1 MKKTR
6 NAKKRA
12 ASTTS
17 GETAEGE
24 LEPSQGTVRRVAH
37 IVVTA
42 LRTAFPAAAWI
53 PLLASIAF
61 GAVASANAWFSLG
74 EHFHPLV
81 LLDIFTFAVFVA
93 WIFVLLP
100 RRRAWRWPFLIP
112 FALVVVALHI
122 GFLFYFRF
130 YQSWPTL
137 EIMLQ
142 WRDAAGLGTSFF
154 ELLRWQ
160 DVLVGLAIPIALLVV
175 AEQRFERVPRLG
187 PAIALL
193 AVLAL
198 AGGTFEAVRARPL
211 ARPQNEPVMY
221 LLRDG
226 VELLF
231 QNEQALSKRTER
243 VKRHTARYY
252 PFDDAIYNFK
262 PTSHGRLKKIPD
274 PKRPP
279 RPVVKKNVLIVV
291 MESARAFEMGI
302 YGAKSSLTPNLDRLG
317 AQSLVFDP
325 FYANAHQ
332 TQRSECAIH
341 CSMYERVSGGS
352 IFQTY
357 PDIHLKCLPSIFKDL
372 GYHTLLL
379 KSYKGNY
386 ANARSFFKK
395 HGMKEVR
402 DIKDYESIPHTMIG
416 WGPSD
421 EDHVRHSL
429 DVIDGSAKPFFAE
442 LLTLSNHF
450 PFQQSYPTDDAF
462 PGKRF
467 PGDYGN
473 YSRGMFYTD
482 YAVGLLM
489 DLAKDKPWFRDTIFI
504 FTGDHGIWRFP
515 PNLDLDMTRKL
526 EIYFRV
532 PMMIYTPDGSV
543 APGVNKKIG
552 SHVDIPP
559 TLLDLMGIEVENGFV
574 GRSLL
579 RDNPR
584 PRYAL
589 MVHDD
594 QWNIRR
600 ENDYCYDAA
609 NQYRENKFYGPKLD
623 KKAQRNMSYC
633 FSYDGDLLRDL
644 HTELPP
650 SDPELDRLRNFGLDL
665 IDFNDWLIRNDL
677 VFRRTK

>member
-1 MKKTR
+1 MSPRET
-6 NAKKRA
+6 RA
-12 ASTTS
+12 ADSD
-17 GETAEGE
+17 EGE
-24 LEPSQGTVRRVAH
+24 APRPVSSTGRIVRGVAA
-37 IVVTA
+37 VLSA
-42 LRTAFPAAAWI
+42 SFPASAWV
-53 PLLASIAF
+53 PLLAAVAF
-61 GAVASANAWFSLG
+61 GAVSGAYGWYSLG
-74 EHFHPLV
+74 ERFHPLV
-81 LLDIFTFAVFVA
+81 LLDIFTLAVFVA
-93 WIFVLLP
+93 WVFVLLP
-100 RRRAWRWPFLIP
+100 RRRAWRWPLLAV

-160 DVLVGLAIPIALLVV
+160 DLLVGAAIPVALVVV
-175 AEQRFERVPRLG
+175 AEQRFDCVPRLG
-187 PAIALL
+187 PAI
-193 AVLAL
+193 VLFVVMM
-198 AGGTFEAVRARPL
+198 AGAGTFEALRARPL
-211 ARPQNEPVMY
+211 VRAQNEPVMY
-221 LLRDG
+221 LVRDG
-226 VELLF
+226 VAELF
-231 QNEQALSKRTER
+231 EDEGDASKRVER
-243 VKRHTARYY
+243 VKKHVARYY
-252 PFDDAIYNFK
+252 PYDGDLYNFD
-262 PTSHGRLKKIPD
+262 PGTHARLRKIPD
-274 PKRPP
+274 PKRED
-279 RPVVKKNVLIVV
+279 RDFEKQNVLIVV
-291 MESARAFEMGI
+291 LESVRAFEMGA
-302 YGAKSSLTPNLDRLG
+302 YGAKESLTPNLDRL
-317 AQSLVFDP
+317 ASESLMFQN

-357 PDIHLKCLPSIFKDL
+357 PDIHLKCLPSIFQDQ
-372 GYHTLLL
+372 GYRTLLL

-386 ANARSFFKK
+386 ANARTFFKK

-402 DIKDYESIPHTMIG
+402 DIKDYETIPHTVIG

-429 DVIDGSAKPFFAE
+429 DVIDAARKPFFAE

-450 PFQQSYPTDDAF
+450 PFQQSYPTDDEF
-462 PGKRF
+462 PGKRYK
-467 PGDYGN
+467 GDYGN
-473 YSRGMFYTD
+473 YTRGIYYTD
-482 YAVGLLM
+482 HAVGLLM
-489 DLAKDKPWFRDTIFI
+489 ELARKKPWFEDTIFI
-504 FTGDHGIWRFP
+504 FVGDHGIWRFP
-515 PNLDLDMTRKL
+515 PNPDLDMTRKL

-532 PMMIYTPDGSV
+532 PMMIYTPDGSL
-543 APGVNKKIG
+543 APGVSRKIG

-559 TLLDLMGIEVENGFV
+559 TLLDLMGLEVENAFV

-600 ENDYCYDAA
+600 ENEYCYDAA

-623 KKAQRNMSYC
+623 KKAERNKTYC
-633 FSYDGDLLRDL
+633 FRYEGDLLRDL
-644 HTELPP
+644 NVELPP
-650 SDPELDRLRNFGLDL
+650 PDPKLDRLREFGLDL
-665 IDFNDWLIRNDL
+665 IDFNDYLIENDL
-677 VFRRTK
+677 VYRRKK

>member
-6 NAKKRA
+6 PAQKRA
-12 ASTTS
+12 LATKPVVNERVTTPRPD
-17 GETAEGE
+17 GGAKR
-24 LEPSQGTVRRVAH
+24 LARVA
-37 IVVTA
+37 TGA
-42 LRTAFPAAAWI
+42 LRAAFPRTAWI
-53 PLLASIAF
+53 PLLASISF
-61 GAVASANAWFSLG
+61 GAVAGAYAWFSLG
-74 EHFHPLV
+74 ERFHPLV
-81 LLDIFTFAVFVA
+81 LLDIFALAVFVA
-93 WIFVLLP
+93 GVFVLLP
-100 RRRAWRWPFLIP
+100 RRRIWRWPLLGV
-112 FALVVVALHI
+112 FALVVVLLHI

-160 DVLVGLAIPIALLVV
+160 DLVFGVAIPAAMLVV
-175 AEQRFERVPRLG
+175 AEQRFDGVPRLG
-187 PAIALL
+187 PAIGLLVVL
-193 AVLAL
+193 AVLV
-198 AGGTFEAVRARPL
+198 GTFEATRAHPL
-211 ARPQNEPVMY
+211 ARVQNEPVMY

-226 VELLF
+226 VAMMFE
-231 QNEQALSKRTER
+231 NDRALSKRTER

-252 PFDDAIYNFK
+252 PFDDDLYNFD
-262 PTSHGRLKKIPD
+262 PTSHGRLKKVPD
-274 PKRPP
+274 PDRE
-279 RPVVKKNVLIVV
+279 RRTFVKKNVLLVV
-291 MESARAFEMGI
+291 LESVRAFEMGL
-302 YGAKSSLTPNLDRLG
+302 YGAKASLTPNLDALG

-357 PDIHLKCLPSIFKDL
+357 PDIHLKCLPSIFKDQD
-372 GYHTLLL
+372 YHTLLL

-386 ANARSFFKK
+386 ANARTFFKK

-402 DIKDYESIPHTMIG
+402 DIKDYETIPHTMVG

-429 DVIDGSAKPFFAE
+429 DVIDRSAKPFFAE
-442 LLTLSNHF
+442 LLTLSNHY
-450 PFQQSYPTDDAF
+450 PFQQSYPTDPVF
-462 PGKRF
+462 PGKRYA
-467 PGDYGN
+467 GDYDN
-473 YSRGMFYTD
+473 YSRGIYYTD
-482 YAVGLLM
+482 HSIGLLM
-489 DLAKDKPWFRDTIFI
+489 DLAKDKPWFHDTIFI
-504 FTGDHGIWRFP
+504 FVGDHGIWRFP
-515 PNLDLDMTRKL
+515 DDVKLDMTRKL
-526 EIYFRV
+526 EIYFRL

-543 APGVNKKIG
+543 APGMNRELG

-559 TLLDLMGIEVENGFV
+559 TLLDLMGLEVENGFV

-584 PRYAL
+584 PRYAM

-609 NQYRENKFYGPKLD
+609 NQYREDKFYGPKL
-623 KKAQRNMSYC
+623 KKNAKRNMSYC
-633 FSYDGDLLRDL
+633 FSYEGDLLRDL
-644 HTELPP
+644 NAELPP
-650 SDPELDRLRNFGLDL
+650 PDPELNRLHNFGLDL